1 MFDTKKELT
10 RKAVAALEEFKRDP
24 CGKDLVEK
32 SVGVLVFPSVIKA
45 GFGFGGEYGEG
56 ALLMD
61 KEWKYFYNLISLSW
75 GWQLGAQ
82 VKTIVMMFMSKDA
95 LKDFNTTHG
104 WKVGVDASVAVIT
117 LDAGIN
123 IDTNTLTSPVVA
135 CVTDRRGL
143 MYSASLEGT
152 KITRINK

>member
-1 MFDTKKELT
+1 MFDSKEVLT
-10 RKAVAALEEFKRDP
+10 LEAEAALEEFKQQP
-24 CGKDLVEK
+24 YGKELVEK
-32 SVGVLVFPSVIKA
+32 SVGVLVFPSVVKA
-45 GFGFGGEYGEG
+45 GIGFGGEYGEG

-61 KEWKYFYNLISLSW
+61 KKWDYFYNLISVSW
-75 GWQLGAQ
+75 GWQLGVQ
-82 VKTIVMMFMSKDA
+82 VKTIVMMFMNKDA
-95 LKDFNTTHG
+95 LKDFNKTMG

-135 CVTDRRGL
+135 CVTDRKGL

>member
-1 MFDTKKELT
+1 MFDTREALT
-10 RKAVAALEEFKRDP
+10 LKSKLALEEFKLRP

-32 SVGVLVFPSVIKA
+32 AVGILVFPGVVKA
-45 GFGFGGEYGEG
+45 GLGFGGEYGEG
-56 ALLMD
+56 AMLMD
-61 KEWKYFYNLISLSW
+61 GKWKYFYNLISVSW
-75 GWQLGAQ
+75 GWQLGVQ
-82 VKTIVMMFMSKDA
+82 VKTIVMLFMNRKA
-95 LKDFNTTHG
+95 LMNFNKTEG
-104 WKVGVDASVAVIT
+104 FKVGVDASVAVLT

-152 KITRINK
+152 KITRIRK